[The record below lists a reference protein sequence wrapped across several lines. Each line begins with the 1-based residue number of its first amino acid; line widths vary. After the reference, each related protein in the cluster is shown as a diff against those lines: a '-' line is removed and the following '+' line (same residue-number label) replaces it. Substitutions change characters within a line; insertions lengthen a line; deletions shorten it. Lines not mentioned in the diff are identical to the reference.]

1 MKKEYFMIGA
11 CGLDCDECDIMAATD
26 NQMIASQLADW
37 FKKVSNLY
45 VDSRDVHCKGCRSDI
60 EDRWKKDCK
69 IRQCCIEEKKLD
81 FCNECREFP
90 CELLVDWSKKDK
102 KNIEALA
109 WLKKNKKHKHPPIVE
124 PHIL

>member
-1 MKKEYFMIGA
+1 MDKEYYLIGA
-11 CGLDCDECDIMAATD
+11 CGLDCSECDINAATT
-26 NQMIASQLADW
+26 NPELASQLANW
-37 FKKVSNLY
+37 MKKVDSLY
-45 VDSRDVHCKGCRSDI
+45 VDPRDVRCKGCRSDI
-60 EDRWKKDCK
+60 EDLWNKNCK

-81 FCNECREFP
+81 FCNECNKFP

-109 WLKKNKKHKHPPIVE
+109 WLKKNKKHKHPPLGE